1 MRGRRVP
8 AILPLLF
15 LVGCTSVG
23 GLSAKPTASTNDGF
37 TLRVCV
43 LRDPAVS
50 EARVN
55 ELFEAWQEEL
65 APLGIQPIISDMREE
80 PRPSFTAFGAF
91 STLEERSLGPNCD
104 RLALLVGRNAGDV
117 AYGVAATF
125 MGLPEVH
132 GAVDTKTHT
141 RMYLVAETA
150 SLPHA
155 LFGGAKGGII
165 HEGYHLLGCGHW
177 SWADCYKQIDK
188 LKALARERTT
198 DFVPAITE
206 SGRIYRTREEVER
219 TYATSRQDASAP
231 REARG
236 GQPAVP

>member
-1 MRGRRVP
+1 M
-8 AILPLLF
+8 LL

-23 GLSAKPTASTNDGF
+23 GFSSKPTASANDGF

-50 EARVN
+50 EAQVN
-55 ELFEAWQEEL
+55 ELFSAWQEEL
-65 APLGIQPIISDMREE
+65 TPLGIRPVISDMREE

-91 STLEERSLGPNCD
+91 SALEQERLGSNCD
-104 RLALLVGRNAGDV
+104 RLALLVGRNVGDV
-117 AYGVAATF
+117 MYGLAATF

-150 SLPHA
+150 SVPHA
-155 LFGGAKGGII
+155 VFGGAKGGII

-177 SWADCYKQIDK
+177 SWGDCYKQIDK
-188 LKALARERTT
+188 LKTLAREKTT
-198 DFVPAITE
+198 DFVPSITE
-206 SGRIYRTREEVER
+206 HGRVYRTREEVEQV
-219 TYATSRQDASAP
+219 YAKGRKDQNAP
-231 REARG
+231 REARA
-236 GQPAVP
+236 GQTAVQ

>member
-1 MRGRRVP
+1 
-8 AILPLLF
+8 
-15 LVGCTSVG
+15 
-23 GLSAKPTASTNDGF
+23 
-37 TLRVCV
+37 V

-50 EARVN
+50 EARVL
-55 ELFEAWQEEL
+55 ELFSAWQEEL
-65 APLGIQPIISDMREE
+65 APLGIQPVIAEMTEA
-80 PRPSFTAFGAF
+80 PRPSFTAFGSF
-91 STLEERSLGPNCD
+91 SALEQERLRSNCD

-117 AYGVAATF
+117 VYGLAATF

-150 SLPHA
+150 SVPHA

-177 SWADCYKQIDK
+177 SWADCYRQIDK
-188 LKALARERTT
+188 LKALAREKPT

-206 SGRIYRTREEVER
+206 TGRVYLTREEVDQV
-219 TYATSRQDASAP
+219 YAKSRRDDSAP
-231 REARG
+231 REARAA
-236 GQPAVP
+236 QTTVQ

>member
-1 MRGRRVP
+1 M
-8 AILPLLF
+8 LL

-23 GLSAKPTASTNDGF
+23 GFSSKPMASANDGF

-50 EARVN
+50 EAQVN
-55 ELFEAWQEEL
+55 DLFSAWQEEL
-65 APLGIQPIISDMREE
+65 APLGIRPVVSEMREE
-80 PRPSFTAFGAF
+80 PRPSFTAFGGF
-91 STLEERSLGPNCD
+91 SALEQERLGSNCD

-117 AYGVAATF
+117 MYGLAATF
-125 MGLPEVH
+125 MGLPEVY

-150 SLPHA
+150 SVPHA
-155 LFGGAKGGII
+155 VFGGAKGGII

-188 LKALARERTT
+188 LKALAREKPT
-198 DFVPAITE
+198 DFVPSITE
-206 SGRIYRTREEVER
+206 HGRVYRTREEVEQV
-219 TYATSRQDASAP
+219 YAKGRKDENAP

-236 GQPAVP
+236 GQTAVQ